1 MAACCSFSEVP
12 GANPSTL
19 SCVVA
24 GLMSTH
30 GVLLGGHRSFLLPFV
45 FGLGWVSGPH
55 RIREKLPSSGSPH
68 DAREPHQQEE
78 GKSYSWGQICHNLIW
93 RNDLLDFL
101 ELCLVFSN

>member
-1 MAACCSFSEVP
+1 MLEETLAACCSFSEVP

-45 FGLGWVSGPH
+45 LDWDGCQDHTESGRSFHLLGVPMMQESH
-55 RIREKLPSSGSPH
+55 ISRKKEKVTAG
-68 DAREPHQQEE
+68 DRYA
-78 GKSYSWGQICHNLIW
+78 II
-93 RNDLLDFL
+93 
-101 ELCLVFSN
+101 